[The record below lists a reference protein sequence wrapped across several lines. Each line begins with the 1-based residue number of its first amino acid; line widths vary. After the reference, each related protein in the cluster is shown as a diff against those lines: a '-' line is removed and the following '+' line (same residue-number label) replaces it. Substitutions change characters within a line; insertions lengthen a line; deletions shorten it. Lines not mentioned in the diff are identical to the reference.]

1 MAEPHAGPQAG
12 LRAEVLRRLDE
23 IQDPCSVAG
32 GTPMGLAEMGLV
44 GAVRISP
51 SGDVEIDLR
60 LTSPFCHMIG
70 FMKTEA
76 TAKVGSLDGVR
87 SVTVTGD
94 AGLDWSPELISPDA
108 QLRRRE
114 RLKRRMLDAQKA

>member
-1 MAEPHAGPQAG
+1 MAEAHTN
-12 LRAEVLRRLDE
+12 LRTEVLRRLDE

-44 GAVRISP
+44 GSVRISP

-76 TAKVGSLDGVR
+76 MAKVGDIEGVR
-87 SVTVTGD
+87 SVAVTGD
-94 AGLDWSPELISPDA
+94 AGLDWSPEMISPAA
-108 QLRRRE
+108 QRRRRE
-114 RLKRRMLDAQKA
+114 RLERRLMNVEEA

>member
-1 MAEPHAGPQAG
+1 MAESGESG
-12 LRAEVLRRLDE
+12 LRAEILRLLDE
-23 IQDPCSVAG
+23 IQDPCSVAA

-44 GAVRISP
+44 GSLWISP

-76 TAKVGSLDGVR
+76 MAKVGALEGVR
-87 SVTVTGD
+87 GVTVTGD
-94 AGLDWSPELISPDA
+94 AGLDWSPELIAPEA
-108 QLRRRE
+108 QQRRRE
-114 RLKRRMLDAQKA
+114 RLKRRLVNVREA